1 MIKTQNAKHKAHN
14 AFTFIE
20 LMITVAILSIGLVLI
35 LQAFSTSVKAN
46 GLSRDITRACFLAE
60 SKISELEVR
69 QEKGIEIPSQN
80 QAEVGRFIW
89 DYQITPLEDPAL
101 SILKFRVLD
110 KKLKKGEIL
119 EIVTYLKKPAK

>member
-1 MIKTQNAKHKAHN
+1 MLRIGNR

-35 LQAFSTSVKAN
+35 LQAFSASVKAS

-69 QEKGIEIPSQN
+69 QEKGIEIPSQD
-80 QAEVGRFIW
+80 QAEVDRFIW
-89 DYQITPLEDPAL
+89 DYEITPLKDPAL
-101 SILKFRVLD
+101 SILKFNVSN
-110 KKLKKGEIL
+110 KKPKREEIL
-119 EIVTYLKKPAK
+119 EIVTYLKKPQG